1 MDPKTSDK
9 LRELAKT
16 LMAGKG
22 NRKEIA
28 AALAD
33 GADRIEKLEHLRGA
47 LEQEAWTKFFGDCI
61 SGYLAD
67 PLVDLDEGE
76 EMETM
81 LRQCHRVAERG
92 LAFWRHRWAG
102 GASPF
107 PTRRREHLSRE
118 ELDRLPPP
126 ADVEAPA
133 KVQAHVASVHEAID
147 ALSEKDRTSKRRR
160 QREELGKIK
169 PPPVRKRSPD
179 EPEIDDFAEP
189 GDSSA
194 LPIPE
199 QEDDAPPGADPPPPK
214 TDESAPAAQDAPPAA
229 PAAPPAPEAAAEPA
243 PDGEKQ
249 DEKKKDES
257 FVEGSEGSWD

>member
-1 MDPKTSDK
+1 MDPKTS

-16 LMAGKG
+16 LLAGKG

-92 LAFWRHRWAG
+92 LTFWRHRWAG
-102 GASPF
+102 GPSPF

-189 GDSSA
+189 GDASA

-199 QEDDAPPGADPPPPK
+199 QEDDEPSAAEPPPK
-214 TDESAPAAQDAPPAA
+214 
-229 PAAPPAPEAAAEPA
+229 APEGGTVAVPAEEGAPVAPGAPEPAAEPA
-243 PDGEKQ
+243 AAS
-249 DEKKKDES
+249 EKKDPA